1 MTITVKK
8 HAMLD
13 ITFSNLT
20 VSLYLLPNILSR
32 IVVQVKDKIKA
43 LKTEFKAMED
53 NLLSGYRVSGKL
65 IGVSG
70 KLIELDYK

>member
-1 MTITVKK
+1 
-8 HAMLD
+8 MLD

-53 NLLSGYRVSGKL
+53 NILSGYRVSGKL

-70 KLIELDYK
+70 KLIELDYE

>member
-1 MTITVKK
+1 
-8 HAMLD
+8 MLD

-53 NLLSGYRVSGKL
+53 NILSGYRVSGKL

-70 KLIELDYK
+70 KLIELHYE

>member
-1 MTITVKK
+1 
-8 HAMLD
+8 MLD